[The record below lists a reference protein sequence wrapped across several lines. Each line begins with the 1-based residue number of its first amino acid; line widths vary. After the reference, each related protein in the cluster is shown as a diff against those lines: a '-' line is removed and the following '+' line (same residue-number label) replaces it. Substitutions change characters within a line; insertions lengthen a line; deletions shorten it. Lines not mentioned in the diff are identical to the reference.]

1 MPLYF
6 GYPLKTSKASSA
18 IALQQILTKINP
30 RLKLAKLGVR
40 VQLLRVQRQGAC
52 LSLVATL
59 PPKPD
64 STQTKRYQQ
73 RIALKL
79 LANPQGLKQA
89 EAEVQLLRARL
100 AAREFDWPQYIEHE
114 PTTVPGTT
122 CQEWMARFKSHIIAT
137 NCDKFCR

>member
-40 VQLLRVQRQGAC
+40 VQLLRVQRLRVQRQGAC

-79 LANPQGLKQA
+79 LANPQGLKGYQ
-89 EAEVQLLRARL
+89 
-100 AAREFDWPQYIEHE
+100 FK
-114 PTTVPGTT
+114 PG
-122 CQEWMARFKSHIIAT
+122 Q
-137 NCDKFCR
+137 